1 MTCLFD
7 IGYAY
12 QDLKSY
18 KLESLYM
25 TEKALNYNGLGLFI
39 ALYNLISVSII

>member
-1 MTCLFD
+1 M
-7 IGYAY
+7 
-12 QDLKSY
+12 LKGHIVQSLPYKNSY